1 MSIIVMKFGGTSL
14 ADINCMNNVADR
26 VIEQAKKV
34 KNVVVVV
41 SAMSGTTNQ
50 LVELVKSAEKFN
62 DHSEYDTV
70 VSSGEQI
77 SAGLLSSILKS
88 KGFKARSWMGW
99 QIPLKTDK
107 KFSKALIEEIDTK
120 NLIKSLGAGEIAVI
134 TGFQGVNSQN
144 RVTTLG
150 RGGSDTS
157 AVAIA
162 AALKAD
168 RCDIY
173 TDVDGIYT
181 TDPRVAP
188 KAKKLNRISFEEMM
202 EMSSQGAKVLQTR
215 SVALAMREN
224 VRLQVLSSFE
234 RKEGTYVLD
243 EEEIMEKKIVSGIA
257 FSLDES
263 KVTVVG
269 IPDKPGQA
277 AKLFGALEEK
287 TINVD
292 MIVQSSSVDSSAT
305 DLTFTIPKSEL
316 NRALTV
322 LEDIKNEV
330 GFLNLISDIDVAK
343 VSVIGIGMQSQ
354 SGVAQKMFDTLAE
367 KSINLKV
374 ISTSEIK
381 ISVLIEASYMELAV
395 RSLHSTFDLDM

>member
-1 MSIIVMKFGGTSL
+1 MKFGGTSL
-14 ADINCMNNVADR
+14 ADIDCISNVAER
-26 VIEQAKKV
+26 VLDQAKTFRKI
-34 KNVVVVV
+34 VVVV

-50 LVELVKSAEKFN
+50 LIELAESAEKFT
-62 DHSEYDTV
+62 DPSEYDVV

-77 SAGLLSSILKS
+77 SAGLLSIVLKS
-88 KGFKARSWMGW
+88 KGLKSRSWMGW
-99 QIPLKTDK
+99 QIPLKTDN
-107 KFSKALIEEIDTK
+107 KFSKSLIEFIDIK
-120 NLIKSLGAGEIAVI
+120 DLNKSLEAGEIAVV

-144 RVTTLG
+144 RITTLG

-162 AALKAD
+162 AALKAE

-181 TDPRVAP
+181 TDPRVVP

-215 SVALAMREN
+215 SVALAMREK

-277 AKLFGALEEK
+277 AKLFGALQEE

-292 MIVQSSSVDSSAT
+292 MIVQSSSVDTNAT

-316 NRALTV
+316 NRALEV
-322 LEDIKNEV
+322 IKEIKNEV
-330 GFLNLISDIDVAK
+330 GFLKLISDTDVAK

-395 RSLHSTFDLDM
+395 RSLHSAFGLDED

>member
-1 MSIIVMKFGGTSL
+1 
-14 ADINCMNNVADR
+14 
-26 VIEQAKKV
+26 
-34 KNVVVVV
+34 
-41 SAMSGTTNQ
+41 MSGTTNQ

-62 DHSEYDTV
+62 DHSEYDAV

-77 SAGLLSSILKS
+77 SAGILSIILKS

-120 NLIKSLGAGEIAVI
+120 NLIKSLGSGEIAVI

-257 FSLDES
+257 FSLEES

-292 MIVQSSSVDSSAT
+292 MIVQSSSVDSNAT

-395 RSLHSTFDLDM
+395 RSLHSAFGLDED